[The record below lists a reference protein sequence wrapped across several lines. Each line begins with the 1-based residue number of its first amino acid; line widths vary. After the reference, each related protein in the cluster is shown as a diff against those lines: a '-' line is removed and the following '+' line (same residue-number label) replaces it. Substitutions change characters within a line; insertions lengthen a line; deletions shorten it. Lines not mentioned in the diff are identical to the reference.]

1 MRSEVAGG
9 RAETLQLTREGI
21 SVKSLY
27 SWCEV
32 NAFSA
37 EKCLISISVF
47 SLPIKVLIVS
57 LLELCNL
64 E

>member
-1 MRSEVAGG
+1 MKVM
-9 RAETLQLTREGI
+9 
-21 SVKSLY
+21 Y

-47 SLPIKVLIVS
+47 SLPVKVLIVS
-57 LLELCNL
+57 LLELTTQ